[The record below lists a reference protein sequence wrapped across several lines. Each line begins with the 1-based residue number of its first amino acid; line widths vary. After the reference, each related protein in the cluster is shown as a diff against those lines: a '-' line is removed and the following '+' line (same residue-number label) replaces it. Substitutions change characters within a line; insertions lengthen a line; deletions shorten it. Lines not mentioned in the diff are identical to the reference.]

1 MLIRAFNACVRLP
14 IFSWYF
20 SVEREQGSS
29 LFVSA
34 TTSIIKKHQFV
45 IMEAEKIKAIETVG
59 AIFSFNRAGWSLRM
73 VAFGDRKDFLQFLRM
88 VHFRRKCTMRKNCK
102 RNAAE
107 ALPLPARDYCPHGL
121 NGPAFGCLLIDNLS
135 LCFYACIGNFF
146 LAHYEGALHPWPRH
160 QQSIYLPHNPRIAR
174 VPRFPGSCSLWRMC
188 SGLPAMSFRSL
199 SCLKPL

>member
-45 IMEAEKIKAIETVG
+45 IMEAEKIRTIETVG
-59 AIFSFNRAGWSLRM
+59 AIFSFNRAGWSVSM

-88 VHFRRKCTMRKNCK
+88 WHFRRKCHMRKTCK
-102 RNAAE
+102 KDAGRGRASACTGLL
-107 ALPLPARDYCPHGL
+107 LPQFEKLWDPVRAD
-121 NGPAFGCLLIDNLS
+121 
-135 LCFYACIGNFF
+135 
-146 LAHYEGALHPWPRH
+146 
-160 QQSIYLPHNPRIAR
+160 
-174 VPRFPGSCSLWRMC
+174 GSCGSTVIQ
-188 SGLPAMSFRSL
+188 
-199 SCLKPL
+199 